1 MFRSYALDLD
11 EIYDLIKDENVSS
24 ISKSVKKEK
33 RESDLRRILNGKEVL
48 VAKKICNLFFPV
60 EKECHVF
67 LSHSGHDK
75 QKVQMFAQWL
85 KKNFEINAFVDSDL
99 WGSIEELKEEIDDAE
114 KKTNDCFSYDTSM
127 HVNVM
132 LCHALTQMID
142 YAECFIFLKTSNSSI
157 THKSPKE
164 SITFSPWIFYELS
177 LFETIRVNVR
187 HRGSLPP
194 KLVEKYL
201 QDEQKSFFECDEK
214 NNESKDFLG
223 DNGEKGDVSVL
234 VGNSDKTN
242 ALFGY
247 AENNIE
253 ANALL
258 GNDEKSG
265 NVNALFG
272 NGEEFKAL
280 FECVDNK
287 KVKICY
293 PIPSNMSH
301 LKKDVLKN
309 WVNFIQNPNSMGR
322 SIPPW
327 DNDAQIDFCE
337 TVGNE
342 PEIKWG
348 KALNWLY
355 QNCQS

>member
-24 ISKSVKKEK
+24 ISKSEKKEK

-67 LSHSGHDK
+67 LSHSGLDK

-223 DNGEKGDVSVL
+223 DNGEKEDVSVL

-242 ALFGY
+242 
-247 AENNIE
+247 
-253 ANALL
+253 
-258 GNDEKSG
+258 
-265 NVNALFG
+265 
-272 NGEEFKAL
+272 AL

-322 SIPPW
+322 SIPSW

-342 PEIKWG
+342 PETKWG